1 MPANPKSRPSAKSKR
16 AELERRLSEI
26 RSQETSIKERIYK
39 LEASIAAAPR
49 MESERRLRL
58 WNTVPADEPLLPAGR
73 RPSTRY
79 QRQLVNRSRS
89 RQALTALLLIGIAVL
104 LGVWLSWQIRTYGLM

>member
-1 MPANPKSRPSAKSKR
+1 MPTTSKSRPGAKSRR
-16 AELERRLSEI
+16 AELERRLKEI

-58 WNTVPADEPLLPAGR
+58 WNTVPADEAYVQPAR
-73 RPSTRY
+73 RTATRY
-79 QRQLVNRSRS
+79 QRQIINRGRS
-89 RQALTALLLIGIAVL
+89 RQALTALILVTIAGL
-104 LGVWLSWQIRTYGLM
+104 LGLWLVWQIRTYGVM